1 MQQKFIAIIIF
12 FSSFFVVFSLSKH
25 VQAQEGQSYEQLMK
39 SGNEKFDQSDF
50 VSAKTYFEMA
60 LRQKE
65 GDRAAQSK
73 LDATKEALRKQM
85 GKQGVFYEHLDYG
98 DRLKESDKLVEALE
112 AYKKALE
119 IFPDDQYT
127 NRQIADIQDFLAKE
141 KASLDR
147 FEAAMR
153 TGETLLADKKYQ
165 ESILKF
171 QEALE
176 VFPNRQDA
184 KDKLREATMLLAD
197 FQAKEQAVEKLR
209 GEAKQ
214 FVLRKN
220 YADAETKLTEALQ
233 ILPEHKEVAA
243 ELENVKAQKEKATAY
258 DALIAQADSYYEQK
272 NFSEAK
278 NYYQQSLA
286 VWQDQ
291 TYPKDMIDRI
301 DATMQSDAYIALRNY
316 DEAMAQA
323 QAFEKEEKL
332 EDAINQYNKALS
344 YKPGDVL
351 ATERVAALQELLAN
365 AAAREQLE
373 KQYAILLQN
382 AEKEENAGQIELALN
397 HYMEA
402 SELKPH
408 EDFPRNKVRDLQA
421 QLQAMADEQSRKESY
436 DRMIAEADQLF
447 TETQLIQ
454 AKERYAQAL
463 QLIANQE
470 YPQTK
475 IQEID
480 ALLAEQAETLAL
492 ENRFADLVKQ
502 GDEAFVSKQFQK
514 AIELYESALELK
526 QEESYPAEQIA
537 AAKSELE
544 LIAQN
549 EALTAEYNAIIKRAD
564 DFFAASDWEN
574 AIAVYNEA
582 AVKKPSETY
591 PQLQLEQIRLKQEA
605 LAAEAS
611 KQQEITRLTVLADE
625 RFDEKKWTES
635 EQFYTQV
642 IQIESTNQ
650 HANSRIAEIKSILET
665 EALEREKNYNLA
677 MTQGDLEA
685 GQKNYPEAIAS
696 YQQALTYKIGDAVA
710 SSKLN
715 EVQRIYDEKLSA
727 LRAEYDTFITEADA
741 AYKAKNYEKAIE
753 AYTKADQVGLNETYP
768 REMLDAI
775 SKYFEE
781 TKLAELNS
789 QPIVVERYT
798 TKRFNFEPINVSDRR
813 TNFVML
819 RARNTGDGTF
829 PMIVSYGA
837 KDVRNG
843 GFVLPIPADNEYRVY
858 IVRVGSQYKWF
869 SEDNTWIEFSP
880 ENGDVEIEMIQIS
893 KGG

>member
-1 MQQKFIAIIIF
+1 MQRKFIIIF
-12 FSSFFVVFSLSKH
+12 ILITSFFIVFSFSNKL
-25 VQAQEGQSYEQLMK
+25 QAQEGQSYEQLMK

-65 GDRAAQSK
+65 GDQAAQSK
-73 LDATKEALRKQM
+73 LNATKEALRKQM
-85 GKQGVFYEHLDYG
+85 GKQGVFYDHLDYG
-98 DRLKESDKLVEALE
+98 DRLKDENKLEEALVEYE
-112 AYKKALE
+112 KALK

-127 NRQIADIQDFLAKE
+127 NYQANEIKEFLAKE
-141 KASLDR
+141 RASLDS

-153 TGETLLADKKYQ
+153 TGESLLTDKKFQ
-165 ESILKF
+165 EAVLKF
-171 QEALE
+171 QEALAIY
-176 VFPNRQDA
+176 PNRQDA
-184 KDKLREATMLLAD
+184 KDKLREATVLLAD
-197 FQAKEQAVEKLR
+197 FQVKEQAVEKLR

-220 YADAETKLTEALQ
+220 YAEAETKLLEALQ

-243 ELENVKAQKEKATAY
+243 ELEIVRTQKEKATAY
-258 DALIAQADSYYEQK
+258 DALITQADSYYEQK
-272 NFSEAK
+272 NFPEAK
-278 NYYQQSLA
+278 KYYQQSLA

-301 DATMQSDAYIALRNY
+301 DSMMQSDAYIAQRNY
-316 DEAMAQA
+316 DEAIVQA
-323 QAFEKEEKL
+323 QTFEKEEKL
-332 EDAINQYNKALS
+332 EDAINQYNRALS

-351 ATERVAALQELLAN
+351 ATERIAALQELLAN

-408 EDFPRNKVRDLQA
+408 ETYPRDKVRDLQA

-436 DRMIAEADQLF
+436 DRMVAEADQLF
-447 TETQLIQ
+447 AATQLIQ
-454 AKERYAQAL
+454 AKERYMQAL

-480 ALLAEQAETLAL
+480 VLLAEQAEAMAL
-492 ENRFADLVKQ
+492 ENRFAELVQQ
-502 GDEAFVSKQFQK
+502 GDEAFDSKQFQN
-514 AIELYESALELK
+514 AIERYEAALELK
-526 QEESYPAEQIA
+526 QGEAHPTKQIA
-537 AAKSELE
+537 AAKRELE

-549 EALTAEYNAIIKRAD
+549 EALNAEYNAIIKRAD
-564 DFFAASDWEN
+564 DFFAVSDWEN
-574 AIAVYNEA
+574 AIAAYNEA
-582 AVKKPSETY
+582 VAKKPSETY
-591 PQLQLEQIRLKQEA
+591 PQIQLEQIRLKQEA

-611 KQQEITRLTVLADE
+611 KQEEITRLTVLADDY
-625 RFDEKKWTES
+625 FDIKDWTEAQS
-635 EQFYTQV
+635 TYTQI
-642 IQIESTNQ
+642 IQLESTNS
-650 HANSRIAEIKSILET
+650 HANTRIAEIKSILEA

-685 GQKNYPEAIAS
+685 GQKNYPEAIVS
-696 YQQALTYKIGDAVA
+696 YQQALTYKPGDAVA

-715 EVQRIYDEKLSA
+715 DVQRIYDEKMGA
-727 LRAEYDTFITEADA
+727 LIAEYNEFIAEADA
-741 AYKAKNYEKAIE
+741 AYKSKNYEKAIE
-753 AYTKADQVGLNETYP
+753 AYTKADQVGLNKTYP
-768 REMLDAI
+768 REMLEAI

-789 QPIVVERYT
+789 QPLIVERYT
-798 TKRFNFEPINVSDRR
+798 TKRFEFKPINISDRR

-819 RARNTGDGTF
+819 RARNTGTGTF
-829 PMIVSYGA
+829 PMIVSYGD
-837 KDVRNG
+837 KNNRNG